1 MTLVLTFLALSRRV
15 GARENLP
22 TFIAVIG
29 ERAGA
34 QCREEARGRW
44 GVQICQ
50 DNTITEQSDE
60 VRCKNESQ
68 EDFKK
73 KTVKDTEKHG
83 KT

>member
-1 MTLVLTFLALSRRV
+1 MLTFLAFSWRV

-29 ERAGA
+29 VRASA
-34 QCREEARGRW
+34 QCREEAW
-44 GVQICQ
+44 VDGVCKYAGQGW

-68 EDFKK
+68 EDFKQN
-73 KTVKDTEKHG
+73 VKAMYRLFQPN
-83 KT
+83 

>member
-1 MTLVLTFLALSRRV
+1 MTLVLTFLAFSWRG

-34 QCREEARGRW
+34 QCREEDWVDGGCKYVGQGW
-44 GVQICQ
+44 
-50 DNTITEQSDE
+50 DNTIAEQSDE

-68 EDFKK
+68 EDLKK
-73 KTVKDTEKHG
+73 L
-83 KT
+83 